1 MYREI
6 AQISISKMGKNISF
20 MKFNENTAYT
30 VEIEIN
36 TSTSDDFIREIAKFE
51 EEKNVFLTLDALD
64 CIKNKLVFVFG
75 AYGFYDKNREINN
88 LLIQIYESLDRTIK
102 VIDDDCLLVAT
113 KKYEIL
119 IYLET
124 ENEIGLV
131 VAPINLEGYN
141 FFKFDIKIESQ
152 LQLLLRKLE
161 EYKIIF
167 ITENAVKHFVRTY
180 IELDEKKNLLLR
192 FIEFIGYQ
200 IFPCYVDFNNKFNK
214 YLPNILVNKIIGPN
228 FYAEYTR
235 TVNEKIQNIGVFGE
249 RNLNLSND
257 TDFLVSDSTQRAA
270 SFIRN
275 LIEKNRS
282 KKYDL
287 FLEMPEVSK
296 KLLPREQKSYTITSM
311 IIEFSL
317 CFEVNK
323 EDCAFKNL
331 RGHYIDY
338 RDKKIIKELENQNSK
353 IIEIFNEI
361 KENFNKN
368 KKINHELIDKKTKEF
383 LKNFFERELT
393 MEIVDYKSFFALF
406 EEYDTIIKILKSA
419 SNENDFM
426 ENVIIYAGD
435 LHTDVFCECLETLGF
450 EKIIEIK
457 DKIDVVDKYVLE
469 SNMVEFTENE
479 RNKSFLFEI
488 EDKIDRI
495 IKIK

>member
-1 MYREI
+1 MFGEP
-6 AQISISKMGKNISF
+6 AQIFLSEIGKNISF
-20 MKFNENTAYT
+20 TRYNENTAYT
-30 VEIEIN
+30 VEIDIN
-36 TSTSDDFIREIAKFE
+36 TSTSDDFIREIAKLD
-51 EEKNVFLTLDALD
+51 EEKEVFITLDALD
-64 CIKNKLVFVFG
+64 CIKNKLIFVFG
-75 AYGFYDKNREINN
+75 AYDFYDKNRERNN
-88 LLIQIYESLDRTIK
+88 LLIQIYEKLDTTIK
-102 VIDDDCLLVAT
+102 VIKNDDQAT

-124 ENEIGLV
+124 ENKIGLV
-131 VAPINLEGYN
+131 VARINN
-141 FFKFDIKIESQ
+141 SFRFNIKIESQ

-180 IELDEKKNLLLR
+180 IELDEKKNLLLK
-192 FIEFIGYQ
+192 FIELTGYQ
-200 IFPCYVDFNNKFNK
+200 IYPWYIDFNNKFNK
-214 YLPNILVNKIIGPN
+214 YLPNMLVNKMIGPN

-249 RNLNLSND
+249 RNLIPNND
-257 TDFLVSDSTQRAA
+257 TDFLVSDSTQRVA

-275 LIEKNRS
+275 LIDKNRG

-287 FLEMPEVSK
+287 FLEKPEVSK
-296 KLLPREQKSYTITSM
+296 KLLTRERKKSYTINSM

-338 RDKKIIKELENQNSK
+338 RDEKIIKELKNQNSK
-353 IIEIFNEI
+353 IIEILNEI
-361 KENFNKN
+361 KDNINKN
-368 KKINHELIDKKTKEF
+368 RKIDHRLIDEKTKEF

-393 MEIVDYKSFFALF
+393 MELVNYESNYESFFALF

-426 ENVIIYAGD
+426 ENVIIYASD
-435 LHTDVFCECLETLGF
+435 IHCEVFCECLETLGF

-457 DKIDVVDKYVLE
+457 DKIEIVDKYVLG

-479 RNKSFLFEI
+479 KNKSFLFEI
-488 EDKIDRI
+488 EDKIDKK
-495 IKIK
+495 IKIY